1 MVFVNDLI
9 RSDSR
14 VPFGGVKNS
23 GYGRECGADGIREF
37 SNIKTIWINWVKVT
51 NNSMFKFI
59 FKNAYFI
66 FIIFWSF
73 YDNLMW

>member
-23 GYGRECGADGIREF
+23 GYGRECGSDGIREF
-37 SNIKTIWINWVKVT
+37 SNIKTVWLN
-51 NNSMFKFI
+51 
-59 FKNAYFI
+59 
-66 FIIFWSF
+66 
-73 YDNLMW
+73 